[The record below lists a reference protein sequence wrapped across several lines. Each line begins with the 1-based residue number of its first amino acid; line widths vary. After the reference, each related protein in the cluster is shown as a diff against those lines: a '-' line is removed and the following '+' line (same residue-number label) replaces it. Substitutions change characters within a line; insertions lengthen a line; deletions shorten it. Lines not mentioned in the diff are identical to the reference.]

1 MLLVKN
7 RDHIEWT
14 PNTIATEVNI
24 EGSSA
29 SIQLI
34 SDTPNFKEYQVKDSS
49 SGEWLETGENFSLDL
64 KEKKYELAF
73 RAVNLADVSGPVHRV
88 IIDSE

>member
-29 SIQLI
+29 SIQLT
-34 SDTPNFKEYQVKDSS
+34 SDTPNLKEYQVRES
-49 SGEWLETGENFSLDL
+49 SGDWSKTDENFSLEL
-64 KEKKYELAF
+64 KKKKYELTF
-73 RAVNLADVSGPVHRV
+73 RAVNLSGVSGPEHWVL
-88 IIDSE
+88 IDSE